1 MTEQELK
8 ECIAEVEHS
17 DIPEPAK
24 EKIMNVLRAHGRND
38 AWIPCSE
45 RLPEYDSEAEYYTPV
60 NVTLDNGRVA
70 EGCYRNLEGQWWVDA
85 EDKGLLLRLPCKV
98 GDKVWDNDFGMP
110 CSYEVTGFSYKNL
123 NEDDND
129 DDYEDEIVVHYK
141 NFNGSITGR
150 FAASEIGKTVF
161 LTKEQAEQALAE
173 MKIN

>member
-24 EKIMNVLRAHGRND
+24 EKIMNVLRAHGRDN

-85 EDKGLLLRLPCKV
+85 EDGEHYSINATGHVVAWQPLPEPYCP
-98 GDKVWDNDFGMP
+98 D
-110 CSYEVTGFSYKNL
+110 CEVE
-123 NEDDND
+123 NE
-129 DDYEDEIVVHYK
+129 
-141 NFNGSITGR
+141 
-150 FAASEIGKTVF
+150 
-161 LTKEQAEQALAE
+161 
-173 MKIN
+173 